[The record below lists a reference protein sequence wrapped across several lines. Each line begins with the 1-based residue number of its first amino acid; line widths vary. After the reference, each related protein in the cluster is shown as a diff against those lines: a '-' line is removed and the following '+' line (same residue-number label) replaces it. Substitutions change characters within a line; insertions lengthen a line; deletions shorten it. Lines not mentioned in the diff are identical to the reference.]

1 LSSYPQSVQ
10 NLIEL
15 LGKLPGIG
23 SRSAER
29 LALHILRIPKEEAL
43 ELAEAIKELKNRI
56 KYCHLCHNLSD
67 TDPCHICSGPNRDRS
82 IICVVEE
89 PKDVTAIEKS
99 GTYHGL
105 YHVLMGRYSPLED
118 MDESALTI
126 ESLLGRI
133 ESGEVK
139 EVIIATNP
147 NLEGDATATLLG
159 ERLAGTGVAV
169 SRIARGVP
177 QGSQIEHVSGA
188 ILSDAFRG
196 RRSLED
202 S

>member
-1 LSSYPQSVQ
+1 MSSYPQSVQ